1 MVIIMVIIMAF
12 IMIIMVIITVI
23 MVIITVIMV
32 IITVTMVIIMVIITV
47 TMVIIMVECL
57 GISLEGKNFFG
68 PDLKF
73 SDFEP
78 GCGPKTF
85 FKFHE
90 NQTNRLQ
97 DIDGGRA
104 KKRNVF
110 YPHPL

>member
-1 MVIIMVIIMAF
+1 
-12 IMIIMVIITVI
+12 MVIITVI
-23 MVIITVIMV
+23 MVIIMV
-32 IITVTMVIIMVIITV
+32 IIMIIMVIIMV

-57 GISLEGKNFFG
+57 VISLEGKNFFG

>member
-1 MVIIMVIIMAF
+1 
-12 IMIIMVIITVI
+12 MVIITVI
-23 MVIITVIMV
+23 MVIIMV
-32 IITVTMVIIMVIITV
+32 IIMIIMVIITV

-57 GISLEGKNFFG
+57 GISFQGKNLFG
-68 PDLKF
+68 PFIWLTSDIKF

-97 DIDGGRA
+97 DIDSGRA

>member
-1 MVIIMVIIMAF
+1 
-12 IMIIMVIITVI
+12 MVIITVI
-23 MVIITVIMV
+23 MVIIMV
-32 IITVTMVIIMVIITV
+32 ITMIIMVIIMVIITV

-97 DIDGGRA
+97 DIDGGSA
-104 KKRNVF
+104 KNVTF
-110 YPHPL
+110 FIPTHYNYWYCTISVFV

>member
-1 MVIIMVIIMAF
+1 MVIIMVIIM
-12 IMIIMVIITVI
+12 II
-23 MVIITVIMV
+23 
-32 IITVTMVIIMVIITV
+32 MVIIMVIITV
-47 TMVIIMVECL
+47 TTVIMVIIMVEYL
-57 GISLEGKNFFG
+57 GISLQGKNLFG
-68 PDLKF
+68 PFIWLTSDVKF

-90 NQTNRLQ
+90 NQTNCLQ
-97 DIDGGRA
+97 DIDGGSA

>member
-1 MVIIMVIIMAF
+1 
-12 IMIIMVIITVI
+12 MVIITVI
-23 MVIITVIMV
+23 MVIIMV
-32 IITVTMVIIMVIITV
+32 IIMIIMVIIMVIITV

-97 DIDGGRA
+97 DIDDGRA
-104 KKRNVF
+104 KNVKKI

>member
-1 MVIIMVIIMAF
+1 
-12 IMIIMVIITVI
+12 MVIITVI
-23 MVIITVIMV
+23 MVIIMV
-32 IITVTMVIIMVIITV
+32 IIMIIMVIIMVIITV

-68 PDLKF
+68 PDLQF

-97 DIDGGRA
+97 DIAGGRA
-104 KKRNVF
+104 KKRNIF

>member
-1 MVIIMVIIMAF
+1 
-12 IMIIMVIITVI
+12 MVIITVI
-23 MVIITVIMV
+23 MVIIMVFIML
-32 IITVTMVIIMVIITV
+32 IMVIITV

-104 KKRNVF
+104 KNVTF
-110 YPHPL
+110 FIPIHYNYWYCTMSVFV